1 MQGLVVDFDSSD
13 DLKGK
18 ASKLFREFR
27 RKEIERFQPSA
38 IVQSGCYLLLRPFE
52 KNVKT
57 QPVSEIKFLGVWDT
71 VERAH
76 EETSN
81 SGDN

>member
-1 MQGLVVDFDSSD
+1 LDGE
-13 DLKGK
+13 DLRHQ
-18 ASKLFREFR
+18 AIET
-27 RKEIERFQPSA
+27 RKELLAKLLHGS
-38 IVQSGCYLLLRPFE
+38 LLLRPFE